1 MKLQKK
7 RPTVVFDF
15 DGVIH
20 SYQSGWKGDTTIAD
34 PPTEGINFAI
44 YDLQKDFEIVIVS
57 SRCRSEEG
65 RNAIIKWCNQN
76 GIYFDKVMAEK
87 PPAVC
92 YIDDRAICFDGHS
105 SSLPEKVRNFK
116 SWCEKNDR

>member
-1 MKLQKK
+1 MKIQKK

-20 SYQSGWKGDTTIAD
+20 SYKSGWKGDAVVAD

-92 YIDDRAICFDGHS
+92 YIDDRAICFDGNS

-116 SWCEKNDR
+116 SWCETDE